1 MSIEECIDS
10 FERSLRYFRAKRVS
24 TIGAREDRNL
34 ARATA
39 EAWFRNYR
47 PSIVNIIGED
57 SALEKI
63 DKQIQEV
70 LHLSISRSRRTAY
83 IDCLK
88 KALGILKRELAI
100 RVTVSQW
107 GNQKSQ
113 TIFGNDLDILQRLGN
128 VVPDLAN
135 SYKQVLFDLAD
146 ERRISFKGTASEL
159 REVLR
164 TTLDILAPDEQ
175 IRKQSW
181 FKESRKRFKDEK
193 LRKRKPTMTEKTR
206 YILET
211 RAIDSSEIE
220 TAGKAITD
228 IDERLG
234 AVVRAVYRRAS
245 SASHVQKE
253 KEEVMQVLRYV
264 NALLFEILQ

>member
-1 MSIEECIDS
+1 MSIEDCIDS
-10 FERSLRYFRAKRVS
+10 FERSLRYFRAKKVS
-24 TIGAREDRNL
+24 TIVAREDRNL

-47 PSIVNIIGED
+47 PSIVYIVGED

-63 DKQIQEV
+63 DKQIQKV
-70 LHLSISRSRRTAY
+70 LALSISRRKRSAY
-83 IDCLK
+83 VDSLK
-88 KALGILKRELAI
+88 RALGILKRELAI

-107 GNQKSQ
+107 GDKKSQ
-113 TIFGNDLDILQRLGN
+113 TIFGNNLYILQRLGN

-135 SYKQVLFDLAD
+135 SYKQVFLDLND
-146 ERRISFKGTASEL
+146 KSRISFKGTANEL

-164 TTLDILAPDEQ
+164 GTLDVLAPDEQ
-175 IRKQSW
+175 IKKQPW
-181 FKESRKRFKDEK
+181 FKETRTKYKDEK
-193 LRKRKPTMTEKTR
+193 LRKQKPTMAEKTR
-206 YILET
+206 FILET

-220 TAGKAITD
+220 TAEKAITD

-234 AVVRAVYRRAS
+234 TVVRAVYRRTC

-253 KEEVMQVLRYV
+253 KKKVIQVLRYV
-264 NALLFEILQ
+264 NALLFEILR